1 MRISNDLD
9 MSCFRFLE
17 EQAEKKRQEEIR
29 AANQRLDAVK
39 QKEVDINQYINQS
52 AKEIQVQYT

>member
-1 MRISNDLD
+1 
-9 MSCFRFLE
+9 MSFFRFLE
-17 EQAEKKRQEEIR
+17 EQVEKKRQEEIR

-39 QKEVDINQYINQS
+39 QKEVDLNQYINQS

>member
-1 MRISNDLD
+1 MRISSDLD
-9 MSCFRFLE
+9 TSCFRFLE
-17 EQAEKKRQEEIR
+17 EQVEKKRQEEIR

-39 QKEVDINQYINQS
+39 QKEVDLNQYINQS